1 LEVDSVQNI
10 GAVVFDAYGTLYD
23 VHSVLG
29 ACEAEWPGQGRAVSQ
44 MWRVK
49 QLEYSWLRTLMDRY
63 EPFQVVTADALAYAC
78 QALRLP
84 LSDDTRVRLMEQYQ
98 RLEVYPEVREALTAL
113 GPGRQL
119 VIFSIGSPAMLEPL
133 IEHSGLGKVLTGWL
147 SADEVRLYKPTP
159 GAYALVPSRLEVP
172 AKRTLFVS
180 SNPWDVAGAKNFG
193 FIVAWVNR
201 NGAVFDQLGVTPDL
215 VVSDLSGIPEQVGR
229 GPLTS

>member
-1 LEVDSVQNI
+1 MQNI
-10 GAVVFDAYGTLYD
+10 GAVVFDAYGTLFD
-23 VHSVLG
+23 VHSVVG
-29 ACEAEWPGQGRAVSQ
+29 ACEAAWPGQGAAVSQ
-44 MWRVK
+44 LWRVK

-63 EPFQVVTADALAYAC
+63 EPFQVVTAEALAYAC

-84 LSDDTRVRLMEQYQ
+84 LSDETRAALMAQYT
-98 RLEVYPEVREALTAL
+98 RLELYPEVLEALAAL
-113 GPGRQL
+113 GPGRQV
-119 VIFSIGSPAMLEPL
+119 VIFSNGSPGMLEPL
-133 IEHSGLGKVLTGWL
+133 MEHSGVGKVLTGWL

-193 FIVAWVNR
+193 FMVAWVNR
-201 NGAVFDQLGVTPDL
+201 TGAVFDQLGLTPDL
-215 VVSDLSGIPEQVGR
+215 VVTDLSAIAEHIGQ